1 MNRRTLAELAELI
14 EAGGQQVELV
24 GDQQDAVGPD
34 VVIDSRQ
41 VTGQALFVALPGEHV
56 DGHDYLH
63 QAAAAGAAAAIT
75 SRPVDASLPQLV
87 CAGGAQAGLTALARS
102 LHRQA
107 RGAGL
112 QTVAITGSA
121 GKTSTKDLLAQLL
134 AAHGATTAPV
144 GSYNNELGTPL
155 TVCQVD
161 DQTRYLVSE
170 MGSRSKGDIAHLCSI
185 VQPDASIVLN
195 VGSAHLGEFGSQQ
208 AIAAAKGEIIQALQP
223 DGWAVLNADDPLVD
237 AMAADTA
244 RIARFTVGLRPV
256 SADLVV
262 RADDL
267 VPDDLDRFAFNLT
280 ASRGTDQQQA
290 RIQLRLL
297 GRHQVTNAAAAAT
310 AALAVGVPFD
320 LVAQVLNRA
329 TVRSPWRMELHE
341 LPSGAAV
348 INDAYNANPDSMAA
362 ALRTLAAIGDRRRAS
377 HPQARI
383 TAVLGDMLELGPQS
397 AELHS
402 QIGELAAN
410 LDIDEVIAVG
420 QYAAELAAGA
430 VRAGG
435 QGRTANAE
443 SVAESLELASG
454 DVVLV
459 KASRGLRLERVA
471 DALVGGEVD
480 K

>member
-1 MNRRTLAELAELI
+1 
-14 EAGGQQVELV
+14 
-24 GDQQDAVGPD
+24 
-34 VVIDSRQ
+34 
-41 VTGQALFVALPGEHV
+41 
-56 DGHDYLH
+56 
-63 QAAAAGAAAAIT
+63 
-75 SRPVDASLPQLV
+75 
-87 CAGGAQAGLTALARS
+87 
-102 LHRQA
+102 
-107 RGAGL
+107 
-112 QTVAITGSA
+112 ITGSA

-134 AAHGATTAPV
+134 AAHGATMAPV

-170 MGSRSKGDIAHLCSI
+170 MGSRAKGDIAHLCSI
-185 VQPDASIVLN
+185 VQPDASIVVN

-223 DGWAVLNADDPLVD
+223 DGWAVLNADDRLVD
-237 AMAADTA
+237 AMAADTDA
-244 RIARFTVGLRPV
+244 RIARFTVGPRPI

-262 RADDL
+262 RAEDL
-267 VPDDLDRFAFNLT
+267 VPDELDRFAFNLT

-290 RIQLRLL
+290 RIQLGLL

-310 AALAVGVPFD
+310 AALAVGLRFD
-320 LVAQVLNRA
+320 LVAQVLNQA

-341 LPSGAAV
+341 LPSGAAL

-377 HPQARI
+377 QPRARI

-397 AELHS
+397 PELHR
-402 QIGELAAN
+402 QVGELAAN
-410 LDIDEVIAVG
+410 LDIDEVIAIG
-420 QYAAELAAGA
+420 QYAADLAAGA
-430 VRAGG
+430 VQAGG
-435 QGRTANAE
+435 QGRAASAE